1 VFFFGSSAR
10 MQELERQVPGMI
22 RSRLPVFI
30 SGEHGTGK
38 RSFVE
43 HLHQVAGQGPFLPV
57 QCSDVSFEV
66 LRKCRRGDRRTV
78 FLHHVDRLPPHAQ
91 GELLTLLDGVE
102 GHWIFSSGL
111 RKLGELVKAQSFQ
124 PELYHRLSAYTV
136 ELPPLRERPAD
147 LPELFENLCAL
158 PIGSCPA
165 ALIEAFRA
173 YCWPGNVR
181 ELGDLAR
188 KYAPTQNSQEL
199 IREMD
204 RRNALAKAVA
214 ASWQTPSL
222 KTRVREAVKGMEA
235 EIILHT
241 LQKHHWNRR
250 RTAQSLQISYRALL
264 YKMKNCGI
272 GTASTLSREDGLS

>member
-1 VFFFGSSAR
+1 MFFFGSSAK

-22 RSRLPVFI
+22 RSRLPVYI
-30 SGEHGTGK
+30 SGERGTGK
-38 RSFVE
+38 RSFVD
-43 HLHQVAGQGPFLPV
+43 HLHQLAGQGPLLPV
-57 QCSDVSFEV
+57 RCSDVSLEV
-66 LRKCRRGDRRTV
+66 LREYRPGDRRTV

-91 GELLTLLDGVE
+91 EELLTVLDGAD
-102 GHWIFSSGL
+102 GRWILSSGL
-111 RKLGELVKAQSFQ
+111 RRLDDLVKARAFL

-136 ELPPLRERPAD
+136 ELLPLRERQAD
-147 LPELFENLCAL
+147 LPKLFENLCAV
-158 PIGSCPA
+158 PSDSFPA
-165 ALIEAFRA
+165 ALMEAFLA

-188 KYAPTQNSQEL
+188 KYAPAQNFREL

-204 RRNALAKAVA
+204 RRNTLAKAVA